1 MDDKTPEQIEAER
14 LAAEQAAADQLAADD
29 ALLSGA
35 TPDQVAAAGIRNG
48 MPRAEALR
56 RLKILTG
63 AE

>member
-14 LAAEQAAADQLAADD
+14 LAAEQAADD